1 MLRLF
6 ACAALALTLVA
17 GSSLAGQQGK
27 GNKGHALR
35 GTILKVD
42 AEQGTLTVAVKS
54 KKTETT
60 REFTVS
66 DKTKVVIFTG
76 KKNKTELTGK
86 SALKNDGFKEG
97 ATVTIVTDEDA
108 PNKIKTLSRGKK
120 KNKKMD
126 Q

>member
-6 ACAALALTLVA
+6 VCAALALMLAA
-17 GSSLAGQQGK
+17 GSSLAGQK
-27 GNKGHALR
+27 SKSNKGHAVR
-35 GTILKVD
+35 GTILKVN
-42 AEQGTLTVAVKS
+42 AEQGTLTVTVKS

-66 DKTKVVIFTG
+66 DNTKVVIFAG

-86 SALKNDGFKEG
+86 SALMDAGFKQG
-97 ATVTIVTDEDA
+97 AAVIIMTDEGA
-108 PNKIKTLSRGKK
+108 PNKIKMITLGKTKK
-120 KNKKMD
+120 KKKD